1 MTAVTKNSDD
11 KRQHN
16 VFKSLQLSL
25 LPKPTSVGAKKN
37 SININIATA
46 TPCSMEILGQ
56 LRFRR
61 INNEL
66 KCQIILWKHP
76 VMQMPLKG
84 KRETHA

>member
-1 MTAVTKNSDD
+1 MTAVTKNSED
-11 KRQHN
+11 KRQHD

-25 LPKPTSVGAKKN
+25 LPKPTSVGAKKT
-37 SININIATA
+37 SININIA

-84 KRETHA
+84 KRETYA